1 MNNFFINITKDL
13 QMKKDT
19 KGKLNNLEAILKAF
33 ESHPS
38 IEKIKK
44 TFNTTEKFSFRNVK
58 NDELRKI
65 ITNLDGSQCTPAGD
79 IPTDTLKQTI
89 DIHLPIMTQIINMS
103 IDNNCYPDHL
113 KLAEVS
119 PAFKQKDDLD
129 KEN

>member
-1 MNNFFINITKDL
+1 
-13 QMKKDT
+13 MKKDT

-38 IEKIKK
+38 IEKIKQ

-58 NDELRKI
+58 DDELRKI
-65 ITNLDGSQCTPAGD
+65 ISNLDGCQCTPAGD

-89 DIHLPIMTQIINMS
+89 DINLPIMTQIINMS
-103 IDNNCYPDHL
+103 IDNNHYPDHL

-119 PAFKQKDDLD
+119 PVFKQKDDLD

>member
-1 MNNFFINITKDL
+1 M
-13 QMKKDT
+13 
-19 KGKLNNLEAILKAF
+19 
-33 ESHPS
+33 H
-38 IEKIKK
+38 
-44 TFNTTEKFSFRNVK
+44 NVK
-58 NDELRKI
+58 DDEVRKFI
-65 ITNLDGSQCTPAGD
+65 MNPDGSQGTPAGG

-119 PAFKQKDDLD
+119 PVFKQKDDLN

>member
-1 MNNFFINITKDL
+1 
-13 QMKKDT
+13 MKKDT

-58 NDELRKI
+58 DDEVRKLI
-65 ITNLDGSQCTPAGD
+65 MNPDGSQCTPAGD
-79 IPTDTLKQTI
+79 IPTDILKQII

-103 IDNNCYPDHL
+103 IDNNCYPDDL
-113 KLAEVS
+113 SQLAEVS
-119 PAFKQKDDLD
+119 PTFKQKNDLD
-129 KEN
+129 KENYTY

>member
-79 IPTDTLKQTI
+79 IPTDTLKQTT